1 MPLNKSSE
9 DIIKMQIDA
18 ERRLKDR
25 QRKNDNIVR
34 EANQKEEIKT
44 ESNNQN
50 NNQNN
55 KENPP
60 KSPVDLQQQQQET
73 KLGGIGDIF
82 NSLTKDSDK
91 TLILILI
98 LILSDEQVDTGLI
111 LALMYLII

>member
-44 ESNNQN
+44 EN

-60 KSPVDLQQQQQET
+60 KNPVDLQQQQQET

>member
-44 ESNNQN
+44 EN